1 MVSLTKW
8 RKRKKTTKALSVL
21 KENCQALEYF
31 VSKCTDK
38 KAAFH
43 CPLTLYHLAILDPS
57 GKLYRPAA
65 KHLLTNKSIKLS
77 IDLIE
82 KNLPNI
88 VVHIYDGMVIG
99 RIIASRKTWA
109 DLWRLLLKCFAPNR
123 VHSPSKVHV
132 VFDHYADN

>member
-1 MVSLTKW
+1 MISLTKW
-8 RKRKKTTKALSVL
+8 RKRKKTPKALSVL
-21 KENCQALEYF
+21 KENCQALGDF

-43 CPLTLYHLAILDPS
+43 CPLTFYHLAILDPS
-57 GKLYRPAA
+57 GKLYRLTA

-82 KNLPNI
+82 KNSPNI
-88 VVHIYDGMVIG
+88 VVHIYDGMAIV

-109 DLWRLLLKCFAPNR
+109 DL
-123 VHSPSKVHV
+123 
-132 VFDHYADN
+132 